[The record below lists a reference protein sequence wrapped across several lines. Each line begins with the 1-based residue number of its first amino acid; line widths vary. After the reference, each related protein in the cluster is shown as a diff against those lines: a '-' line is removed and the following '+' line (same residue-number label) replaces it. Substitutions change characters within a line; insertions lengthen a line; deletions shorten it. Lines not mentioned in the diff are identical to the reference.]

1 MHSVTRVAVA
11 RASAQRASKR
21 LRSRVR
27 SGLRASSRSSSTPP
41 HMDALRPTTPPI
53 QGTSTPDADRS
64 LVLDRSFSGINI
76 YVKRTSPTPRSV
88 ASPQDGRR
96 ASPPKLPLCVPVDSS
111 GPDTSITASTS
122 ASSSFTS
129 QSPSGPSGIN
139 IHVKRPS
146 NSGSG
151 TNAHDL
157 TPRDLTPR
165 TRTDVELPTPT
176 SRSSAPSQSP
186 LLAPEPPRRRSTAS
200 AGRGGAV
207 GGDNDGR
214 KMRHAAWTGDVG
226 MLMAE
231 LQRPGTSVDLASR
244 QNRTALSYTAERG
257 HLHCLLLLMEAPGCN
272 LDTRCE
278 GGHVALHYAAREGRE
293 VRERETKRPPSQG

>member
-1 MHSVTRVAVA
+1 
-11 RASAQRASKR
+11 
-21 LRSRVR
+21 
-27 SGLRASSRSSSTPP
+27 
-41 HMDALRPTTPPI
+41 
-53 QGTSTPDADRS
+53 
-64 LVLDRSFSGINI
+64 
-76 YVKRTSPTPRSV
+76 
-88 ASPQDGRR
+88 
-96 ASPPKLPLCVPVDSS
+96 
-111 GPDTSITASTS
+111 
-122 ASSSFTS
+122 
-129 QSPSGPSGIN
+129 
-139 IHVKRPS
+139 
-146 NSGSG
+146 
-151 TNAHDL
+151 
-157 TPRDLTPR
+157 
-165 TRTDVELPTPT
+165 
-176 SRSSAPSQSP
+176 
-186 LLAPEPPRRRSTAS
+186 
-200 AGRGGAV
+200 V